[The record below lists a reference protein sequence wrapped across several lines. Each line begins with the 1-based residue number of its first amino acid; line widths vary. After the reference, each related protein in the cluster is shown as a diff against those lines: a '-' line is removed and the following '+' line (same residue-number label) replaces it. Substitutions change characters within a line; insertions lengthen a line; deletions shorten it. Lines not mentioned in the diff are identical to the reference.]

1 MSFNESING
10 LLSPS
15 VVDEIAE
22 DLSTMYVVCPGRKNQ
37 APIGAD
43 VPPTFQPFDN
53 RPFPSLLFNR
63 LRSCPVIDGT
73 PRDPPQLVGFAG
85 FTILIYDH
93 LITFGDEVRHSLIS
107 TTTLI

>member
-1 MSFNESING
+1 MSFNESLNG

-22 DLSTMYVVCPGRKNQ
+22 DLSTMYVLCPRRKNQ

-43 VPPTFQPFDN
+43 LPPILQPVDNCTFS
-53 RPFPSLLFNR
+53 SLLSDR

-73 PRDPPQLVGFAG
+73 SRDPQLVGFAG

-93 LITFGDEVRHSLIS
+93 LITFGDEVRPSLIS
-107 TTTLI
+107 ATTLD